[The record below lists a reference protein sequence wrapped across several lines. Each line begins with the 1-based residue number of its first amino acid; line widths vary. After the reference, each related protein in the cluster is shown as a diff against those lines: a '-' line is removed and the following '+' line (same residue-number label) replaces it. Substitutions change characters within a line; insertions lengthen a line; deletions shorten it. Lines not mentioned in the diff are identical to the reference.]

1 MKKYY
6 YLNGNQQVGPFPA
19 DHFSQQPVGPDTLVW
34 TDGLPD
40 WKRRADVPEINA
52 LFLGQQ
58 PIAPPVYQ
66 PQPGSYPAQGYQQ
79 PYPQQMHGSAP
90 MGSFPPKTWLV
101 ESILATLF
109 CCLPFGIVGIIN
121 AAKVES
127 RFRMGDLP
135 GAKQASDEAG
145 RWTKISF
152 FVAIG
157 GWILCMALIFMGI
170 VAGIGSNRYY

>member
-1 MKKYY
+1 MKNYY
-6 YLNGNQQVGPFPA
+6 YLNGNQRVGPFPA
-19 DHFSQQPVGPDTLVW
+19 EQFSQQPVGPDTLVW

-58 PIAPPVYQ
+58 PVAPPAYQ
-66 PQPGSYPAQGYQQ
+66 PQPGGYPAQGYQQ
-79 PYPQQMHGSAP
+79 PYPQQMYGSAP
-90 MGSFPPKTWLV
+90 MGYSPPKTWLV
-101 ESILATLF
+101 ESILVTLF

-121 AAKVES
+121 AAKVEN
-127 RFRMGDLP
+127 RFRMGDLQ

-157 GWILCMALIFMGI
+157 GWILYMALIFMGI
-170 VAGIGSNRYY
+170 VAGIGSSRYY